1 VKRRDATAPDRHGSI
16 DGAVPACSIFMGEAL
31 IFALARS
38 VLSSRQPAVPPPAPI
53 AHLILWRAGEDE
65 TGHRYVI
72 AGHL

>member
-1 VKRRDATAPDRHGSI
+1 MRPRRIATVGSM
-16 DGAVPACSIFMGEAL
+16 GPFRRFMGEAL

-38 VLSSRQPAVPPPAPI
+38 VLSSRQPAVPPPALI